1 MSKIFNFGEVVEGYD
16 VKVLNEREVRAGAG
30 LLFLLG
36 FISFLNCIFT
46 ESLLV
51 TQVFI
56 GVFLFEFI
64 IRVMIN
70 PKYAPSLI
78 IGRFMVNNQVPEYV
92 GASQKRFAWG
102 IGLGLAV
109 VLFVLTILFPSSTP
123 IGEESLHNAL
133 IGLSC
138 MTCLVL
144 LYFEAAFG
152 ICLGC
157 KIYNRFNKDE
167 VKYCPGGVCSKEDR
181 HSCQKISLEQVGVL
195 VVFFMVLVIVL
206 YLYVKSHHVIPFQ
219 LK

>member
-1 MSKIFNFGEVVEGYD
+1 MSKIFNFGEVVEGYE
-16 VKVLNEREVRAGAG
+16 VKVLNEREARAGAG

-36 FISFLNCIFT
+36 FISFINCMVT
-46 ESLLV
+46 KSLLI
-51 TQVFI
+51 TQIFI

-64 IRVMIN
+64 MRVLIN

-92 GASQKRFAWG
+92 GARQKRFAWG

-109 VLFVLTILFPSSTP
+109 ILLMLTMVFPSSTP

-144 LYFEAAFG
+144 LYFEAVFG

-157 KIYNRFNKDE
+157 KIYNKFNKDE
-167 VKYCPGGVCSKEDR
+167 AKYCPGGVCEKQER
-181 HSCQKISLEQVGVL
+181 EACQKISIEQVAVLLLFFAVL
-195 VVFFMVLVIVL
+195 VVAIINLV
-206 YLYVKSHHVIPFQ
+206 
-219 LK
+219 

>member
-1 MSKIFNFGEVVEGYD
+1 MSKVFNFGEVVEGYD
-16 VKVLNEREVRAGAG
+16 VKVLNEREARAGAG

-51 TQVFI
+51 TQIFI
-56 GVFLFEFI
+56 GVFLVEFI
-64 IRVMIN
+64 IRVLIN

-92 GASQKRFAWG
+92 GSSQKRFAWG

-144 LYFEAAFG
+144 LYFEAVFG

-157 KIYNRFNKDE
+157 KIYNMFNKDE
-167 VKYCPGGVCSKEDR
+167 VKYCPGGVCGKEDR
-181 HSCQKISLEQVGVL
+181 HECQKISMAQVGALLMFVTAAIVAVVSL
-195 VVFFMVLVIVL
+195 VNN
-206 YLYVKSHHVIPFQ
+206 
-219 LK
+219 

>member
-1 MSKIFNFGEVVEGYD
+1 MSKIFNFGEVVEGYE
-16 VKVLNEREVRAGAG
+16 VKVLNEREARAGAG

-36 FISFLNCIFT
+36 FISFINCT
-46 ESLLV
+46 VTKSLLI
-51 TQVFI
+51 TQIFI

-64 IRVMIN
+64 MRVLIN

-92 GASQKRFAWG
+92 GARQKRFAWG

-109 VLFVLTILFPSSTP
+109 VLLMLTMVFPSSTP

-144 LYFEAAFG
+144 LYFEAVFG

-157 KIYNRFNKDE
+157 KIYNKFNKDE
-167 VKYCPGGVCSKEDR
+167 AQYCPGGVCEKQER
-181 HSCQKISLEQVGVL
+181 EACQKISLRQVAVLVIFFAVL
-195 VVFFMVLVIVL
+195 VVTIINLV
-206 YLYVKSHHVIPFQ
+206 
-219 LK
+219 